1 MQGSL
6 SEVMQKVSASWTPAD
21 WEHYRLVS
29 MAMRLE
35 AQRIRLGH
43 LIKQA
48 RKELGYSQRH
58 WAALTGIQQKEICKI
73 EKQKGN
79 PTLSTQHRLFEVLGI
94 QQTFEIVRTETQIAE
109 GNTLA
114 NSAQV

>member
-1 MQGSL
+1 M
-6 SEVMQKVSASWTPAD
+6 SEIDEMWDKVHASWTPAD
-21 WEHYRLVS
+21 WEHYRLIS

-48 RKELGYSQRH
+48 RKELGYSQRQL
-58 WAALTGIQQKEICKI
+58 AALTGIQQKEICKI

-79 PTLSTQHRLFEVLGI
+79 PTLTTQHKLFEVLGI
-94 QQTFEIVRTETQIAE
+94 QQTFEIIRTETPTQAVV
-109 GNTLA
+109 A
-114 NSAQV
+114 